1 VYLNQ
6 KQSKGNDI
14 MNEVETLRQVVTLQG
29 EMIKEL
35 QTQVKALN
43 GEGKEMNDP
52 EYVPIDEV
60 ASMRAWLAREAEK
73 ETV

>member
-1 VYLNQ
+1 
-6 KQSKGNDI
+6 

>member
-1 VYLNQ
+1 MDRL
-6 KQSKGNDI
+6 DRL
-14 MNEVETLRQVVTLQG
+14 EQVVEKAEKLLA
-29 EMIKEL
+29 EVI
-35 QTQVKALN
+35 ALN